1 MSFTDQDLQELK
13 AESLE
18 LLDAAEKS
26 LLALDEGAPF
36 TAHFDSVFRA
46 FHSIKGAAGMMEQ
59 TTLERHT
66 HQLETILVGFKQ
78 AAAIPKDH
86 INLFLRGIDA
96 ARAILDGENVQ
107 FDYTPGAESAPVQ
120 PAPAPSP
127 VQALELPESAMQEFV
142 SECEE
147 IVERVSAEL
156 LLLEK
161 GDLSNTNVNHFF
173 RDVHSLKGS
182 AYLFS
187 FNRLGDIAHGMESSL
202 DKIRNGTHRP
212 TQKLVNLLF
221 ESVKLI
227 EQLVD
232 AIKTGSSFDAFEPE
246 IVKVTRALA
255 LHAEHLEP
263 VAEAKAPDTAAIPAA
278 PAAAPVAVSEH
289 APAAPVQNAA
299 AGPASGEPGA
309 SRDGDGS
316 GTIRVPVPL
325 LDHLMT
331 LVGEMVLVRNQVIQF
346 SNRSEDPEF
355 LSMSKRLN
363 VVTSEI
369 QGEMMKT
376 RMQPLSNVVGK
387 FNRVVRDLSQE
398 LKKNIQLVLTGA
410 ETELDKSLLEAIK
423 DPLTHIVRNSCD
435 HGIEPSDVRRKSGK
449 PDAGTIQIKSYHE
462 GGQVVIEVTDDGKG
476 LNPDVLVKKG
486 IEKGLVTQTQAAKMT
501 EKEIFDLIF
510 APGFS
515 TAAAVTSVSG
525 RGVGMDVVRTNI
537 ERIGGTIDLSSK
549 TGAGT
554 SIKIK
559 IPLTLAIV
567 PALIVRSGDDTFAI
581 PQLNLEEL
589 VRVDSSAEQ
598 ENRIEMLH
606 GAPVY
611 RLRGSILP
619 LIDLNQI
626 LGIASGGAAAASRD
640 SANIAVLSGEQGS
653 FGLIVDEVLDTA
665 DIVVKP
671 INRLLKSIQV
681 YAGATVLG
689 DGTIGLILDVPGLAR
704 IGQIARHHAN
714 ITKSEA
720 AEKERQRKSVENQ
733 DFLLFQLASPT
744 KHAIPLSYVNRLEE
758 FPASSVELSGSK
770 RVIRYRNSILPL
782 VSANEM
788 MDYGSTA
795 SVKKETL
802 KVIVIQRT
810 GSLFGIE
817 VDDILDTLSTPIEA
831 DSNFV
836 TNPAIFGNLNTEEEL
851 IVVLDP
857 FALISKAFP
866 ESFKQLAAVEEA
878 PRVVTPPPLS
888 KFRPQVDPARPKKIL
903 LVEDTA
909 FFRKAIR
916 IVLEKSGFEVH
927 IATDGQ
933 DAIEILNRQDTIF
946 DMVISD
952 IEMPRMNGFQLAS
965 TLRNHPVHSRLPL
978 LAVSSRADRQYL
990 IDGKKAG
997 FDIYLEKL
1005 KPNLLLS
1012 SISELLDRYQG
1023 AA

>member
-1 MSFTDQDLQELK
+1 
-13 AESLE
+13 
-18 LLDAAEKS
+18 
-26 LLALDEGAPF
+26 
-36 TAHFDSVFRA
+36 
-46 FHSIKGAAGMMEQ
+46 
-59 TTLERHT
+59 
-66 HQLETILVGFKQ
+66 
-78 AAAIPKDH
+78 
-86 INLFLRGIDA
+86 
-96 ARAILDGENVQ
+96 ENVQ
-107 FDYTPGAESAPVQ
+107 FDYTPGAGTPPQQAVSVPAK
-120 PAPAPSP
+120 APA
-127 VQALELPESAMQEFV
+127 LEIPESAMQEFV

-156 LLLEK
+156 LLFEK
-161 GDLSNTNVNHFF
+161 GELSNENVNHFF

-227 EQLVD
+227 EKLVE
-232 AIKTGSSFDAFEPE
+232 AMKTGSSFDAYEPE

-255 LHAEHLEP
+255 LHADHLEP
-263 VAEAKAPDTAAIPAA
+263 VGAPAGASATPAAQTTPTLETAAPAA
-278 PAAAPVAVSEH
+278 PAPVAPSTPVMESAPVATPQAH
-289 APAAPVQNAA
+289 TAAPS
-299 AGPASGEPGA
+299 PAEAGA

-398 LKKNIQLVLTGA
+398 LKKNIQLILTGA

-435 HGIEPSDVRRKSGK
+435 HGIETAEVRRKAGK
-449 PDAGTIQIKSYHE
+449 TDAGTIQIKSYHE

-476 LNPDVLVKKG
+476 LNPEVLVKKG
-486 IEKGLVTQTQAAKMT
+486 IEKGLVTQAQAAKMT
-501 EKEIFDLIF
+501 EKEIFNLIF

-537 ERIGGTIDLSSK
+537 ERIGGSIDLSSK

-567 PALIVRSGDDTFAI
+567 PALIVRSGADTFAI

-611 RLRGSILP
+611 RLRGNILP
-619 LIDLNQI
+619 LIDLNRI
-626 LGIASGGAAAASRD
+626 LGIAAEHGDTSSRD
-640 SANIAVLSGEQGS
+640 SANIAVLSGEQGP

-714 ITKSEA
+714 ISKSEA
-720 AEKERQRKSVENQ
+720 AEMDRQKKSVENQ

-770 RVIRYRNSILPL
+770 RVIRYRNTILPL

-788 MDYGSTA
+788 MDYGSSA

-866 ESFKQLAAVEEA
+866 ESFK
-878 PRVVTPPPLS
+878 
-888 KFRPQVDPARPKKIL
+888 
-903 LVEDTA
+903 
-909 FFRKAIR
+909 
-916 IVLEKSGFEVH
+916 
-927 IATDGQ
+927 
-933 DAIEILNRQDTIF
+933 
-946 DMVISD
+946 
-952 IEMPRMNGFQLAS
+952 
-965 TLRNHPVHSRLPL
+965 
-978 LAVSSRADRQYL
+978 
-990 IDGKKAG
+990 
-997 FDIYLEKL
+997 
-1005 KPNLLLS
+1005 
-1012 SISELLDRYQG
+1012 
-1023 AA
+1023 